1 MTNSQDTKKNFK
13 GVAIFLVVATLSVV
27 LDRVTKLVFQDV
39 PEGQITEN
47 VVPGLLRFD
56 CVHNTGAAWGMFGD
70 WTNIFVLIALVVC
83 VCIVFLVFTKSKDV
97 DPITALSLGF
107 LFAGALSNA
116 IDRVIYGYVVD
127 FLEVTFINFPVFNVA
142 DISITLGVILLLVSV
157 FFPRRETSS

>member
-1 MTNSQDTKKNFK
+1 MTNSQDTKKNLK
-13 GVAIFLVVATLSVV
+13 GVVIFLVVATLSVV
-27 LDRVTKLVFQDV
+27 LDRVTKLAFQDV

-83 VCIVFLVFTKSKDV
+83 VCIVFFIFTKSKDF
-97 DPITALSLGF
+97 DPITVLSLGF

-127 FLEVTFINFPVFNVA
+127 FLEVTFIDFPVFNVA

-157 FFPRRETSS
+157 FFPRREISS